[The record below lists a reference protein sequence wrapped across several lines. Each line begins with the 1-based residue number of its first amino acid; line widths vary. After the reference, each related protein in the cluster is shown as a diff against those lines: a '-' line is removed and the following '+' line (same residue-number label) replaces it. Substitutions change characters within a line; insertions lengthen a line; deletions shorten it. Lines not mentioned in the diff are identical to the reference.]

1 MFMASPKLSFVMD
14 ADDNI
19 VQMIIPAFHG
29 QFAFNNSGVR
39 VSAQWDLIYN
49 AGCELANISVVELEH
64 FTLMS
69 KRDRSKSAL
78 EDYDNPWQSQ
88 RVNKIM
94 ALDFESGKITPA
106 LMIIKAFA
114 HILKCHPELEKEMLA
129 CEEHGHAPIAV
140 LSDDFAERREPSEAG
155 RRPYK
160 KRQFADRTATPNNR
174 QLMAKYDTIMDNPR
188 GKDSSGAAT

>member
-49 AGCELANISVVELEH
+49 AG
-64 FTLMS
+64 
-69 KRDRSKSAL
+69 SKSAL

-140 LSDDFAERREPSEAG
+140 LSDDFAERRVANWKSKQHPDG
-155 RRPYK
+155 L
-160 KRQFADRTATPNNR
+160 QFEVAETRWPNEESPLVYILNKAMGN
-174 QLMAKYDTIMDNPR
+174 QKNKTLT
-188 GKDSSGAAT
+188 KDDEDDEDEDS